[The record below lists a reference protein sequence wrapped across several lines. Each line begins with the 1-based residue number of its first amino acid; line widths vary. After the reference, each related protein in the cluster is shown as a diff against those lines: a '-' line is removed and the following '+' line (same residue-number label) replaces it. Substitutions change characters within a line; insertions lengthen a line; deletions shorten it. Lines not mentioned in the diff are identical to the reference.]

1 MTVMTM
7 PLTDAL
13 EATPEPVVLV
23 AANGRPTYL
32 NAAARARFGE
42 APPDHLA
49 QLGGDPLVVRVAPLA
64 ETLNQIADER
74 EQRRRLDE
82 AQAITHIGS
91 WVWDG
96 ATDTISCSN
105 EWYRIFRVE
114 PGSLRIDLG
123 TFLRLIHPADRGT
136 MLDAVR
142 TASLTGKPF
151 LMRHRVLDPDGTIR
165 WIEGRCQ
172 VERRGGRTIRMAGTS
187 YDVTERVH
195 YEDSLRASVAAVRAS
210 RARLVD
216 AADAERRR
224 VERDLHDGAQQR
236 LVSLAMALRLAQ
248 VRLGADADPELAAT
262 LQAASAEL
270 RLALAE
276 LRDLARGIHPA
287 VLSEQ
292 GLRTA
297 LEALVVRTPLPVQ
310 IAACPDGR
318 LPERVEVAA
327 YYLVAEALTNTLR
340 HAHAARAAID
350 VRHRGGHVRVEVGDD
365 GVGGACEGEGSGL
378 RGLSDRVAAA
388 GGCLT
393 VTSPRGGGTTLV
405 AELPCE

>member
-1 MTVMTM
+1 VTELIV
-7 PLTDAL
+7 DAL
-13 EATPEPVVLV
+13 E
-23 AANGRPTYL
+23 
-32 NAAARARFGE
+32 
-42 APPDHLA
+42 
-49 QLGGDPLVVRVAPLA
+49 
-64 ETLNQIADER
+64 ET
-74 EQRRRLDE
+74 RRRLDE

-96 ATDTISCSN
+96 HTDTIDCSD
-105 EWYRIFRVE
+105 EWFRIFGVE
-114 PGSLRIDLG
+114 PGALRIDLG
-123 TFLRLIHPADRGT
+123 TFLRLIHPADREA

-142 TASLTGKPF
+142 TASLTGEGF
-151 LMRHRVLDPDGTIR
+151 MRRHRVLDPDGTVR
-165 WIEGRCQ
+165 WIEGRCE
-172 VERRGGRTIRMAGTS
+172 VKRAGGRTIRMAGTS
-187 YDVTERVH
+187 YDVTERVR
-195 YEDSLRASVAAVRAS
+195 YEESLRASVAAVRAS

-248 VRLGADADPELAAT
+248 LRLGPGADPELAAT
-262 LQAASAEL
+262 LRAASGEL

-297 LEALVVRTPLPVQ
+297 LEALVMRTPLPVH
-310 IAACPDGR
+310 IAACPEGR

-340 HAHAARAAID
+340 HAHAARAVID
-350 VRHRGGHVRVEVGDD
+350 VRRSGEHIRVEVRDD
-365 GVGGACEGEGSGL
+365 GVGGACEGGGSGL
-378 RGLSDRVAAA
+378 RGLADRVAAA
-388 GGCLT
+388 GGELA
-393 VTSPRGGGTTLV
+393 VTSPRGEGTTLV
-405 AELPCE
+405 AELPCA

>member
-1 MTVMTM
+1 MSAVTV
-7 PLTDAL
+7 PLADVL
-13 EATPEPVVLV
+13 EAMPEPVVLV
-23 AANGRPTYL
+23 APDGRPAHL
-32 NAAARARFGE
+32 NAAARAQFGQT
-42 APPDHLA
+42 PPDDLA
-49 QLGGDPLVVRVAPLA
+49 QLRGDPLVVRAAPLA

-96 ATDTISCSN
+96 VTDTISCSD

-123 TFLRLIHPADRGT
+123 TFLRLIHPADRDA

-142 TASLTGKPF
+142 TASLTGEPF
-151 LMRHRVLDPDGTIR
+151 LLRHRVLEPDGTIR
-165 WIEGRCQ
+165 WIEGRCE
-172 VERRGGRTIRMAGTS
+172 VERAGGRTIRMAGTS

-236 LVSLAMALRLAQ
+236 LVSLAMVLRLAQ
-248 VRLGADADPELAAT
+248 VRLGPDAEPELAAM

-270 RLALAE
+270 RLALTE

-297 LEALVVRTPLPVQ
+297 LEALAMRTPLPVQ

-340 HAHAARAAID
+340 HARASRATID
-350 VRHRGGHVRVEVGDD
+350 VRHCGGHVRVEVGDD
-365 GVGGACEGEGSGL
+365 GVGGACEAEGSGL
-378 RGLSDRVAAA
+378 RGLSDRVGAA
-388 GGCLT
+388 GGSLT
-393 VTSPRGGGTTLV
+393 VTSPRGEGTTLV
-405 AELPCE
+405 AELPCA